1 MESSEEP
8 RARHEAPQTERGTS
22 WIGALIGMLT
32 ALGAALLLSGII
44 GAIVVFIVALLA
56 VDGSETAAGITSLA
70 GVLATLFLSYL
81 MGGYAAGRVSSRKG
95 TKHGV
100 LAALLGVVVTILLV
114 LIGTVA
120 GFGISDNLSGVVLP
134 DVPADEEQQQGL
146 GSLLAFSAISGILIL
161 ILPFIGG
168 AVGGAWGA
176 RTGRRRP

>member
-1 MESSEEP
+1 MERSEEP
-8 RARHEAPQTERGTS
+8 RATQEASETERGTS

-44 GAIVVFIVALLA
+44 GAIVAFIVALLA
-56 VDGSETAAGITSLA
+56 VDGSETAAGVTGLA
-70 GVLATLFLSYL
+70 GVLATLFLAYL

-114 LIGTVA
+114 LIGSVA

-134 DVPADEEQQQGL
+134 DVPADNEQQEL
-146 GSLLAFSAISGILIL
+146 GPLLAFSAISGILIL
-161 ILPFIGG
+161 ILPFVGG
-168 AVGGAWGA
+168 TIGGAWGA

>member
-1 MESSEEP
+1 M
-8 RARHEAPQTERGTS
+8 
-22 WIGALIGMLT
+22 
-32 ALGAALLLSGII
+32 
-44 GAIVVFIVALLA
+44 
-56 VDGSETAAGITSLA
+56 
-70 GVLATLFLSYL
+70 
-81 MGGYAAGRVSSRKG
+81 
-95 TKHGV
+95 
-100 LAALLGVVVTILLV
+100 LAALLSVVVTILLV

-134 DVPADEEQQQGL
+134 DVPADEEQQGL

>member
-1 MESSEEP
+1 M
-8 RARHEAPQTERGTS
+8 
-22 WIGALIGMLT
+22 IGMLT

-134 DVPADEEQQQGL
+134 DVPADEEQQGL

>member
-1 MESSEEP
+1 MERSEEP
-8 RARHEAPQTERGTS
+8 RATHEAPQTERGTS

-114 LIGTVA
+114 LIGTVV

-134 DVPADEEQQQGL
+134 DVPGDEEQQGL

-176 RTGRRRP
+176 RTGSRRP

>member
-1 MESSEEP
+1 MERSEEP
-8 RARHEAPQTERGTS
+8 RATHEAPQTERGTS

-114 LIGTVA
+114 LIGTVV

-134 DVPADEEQQQGL
+134 DVPADEEQQGL

>member
-1 MESSEEP
+1 M
-8 RARHEAPQTERGTS
+8 
-22 WIGALIGMLT
+22 
-32 ALGAALLLSGII
+32 GAALLLSGII

-120 GFGISDNLSGVVLP
+120 GFSISDNLSGVVLP
-134 DVPADEEQQQGL
+134 DVPGDEEQQGL

>member
-1 MESSEEP
+1 M
-8 RARHEAPQTERGTS
+8 
-22 WIGALIGMLT
+22 IGMLT

-134 DVPADEEQQQGL
+134 DVPAEEEQQGL

>member
-1 MESSEEP
+1 
-8 RARHEAPQTERGTS
+8 
-22 WIGALIGMLT
+22 MLT

-134 DVPADEEQQQGL
+134 DVPAEEEQQGL

>member
-1 MESSEEP
+1 M
-8 RARHEAPQTERGTS
+8 
-22 WIGALIGMLT
+22 IGMLT

-134 DVPADEEQQQGL
+134 DVPGDEEQQQGL

>member
-1 MESSEEP
+1 M
-8 RARHEAPQTERGTS
+8 
-22 WIGALIGMLT
+22 IGMLT

-56 VDGSETAAGITSLA
+56 VDGTETAAGITSLA

-134 DVPADEEQQQGL
+134 DVPAEEEQQGL

>member
-1 MESSEEP
+1 
-8 RARHEAPQTERGTS
+8 
-22 WIGALIGMLT
+22 LIGMLT

-134 DVPADEEQQQGL
+134 DVPGDEEQQQGL

>member
-1 MESSEEP
+1 MERSEEP
-8 RARHEAPQTERGTS
+8 RATHEAPETGRGTS

-134 DVPADEEQQQGL
+134 DVPADNEQQGL

-161 ILPFIGG
+161 LIPFIGG